1 MAKYWRLASIFS
13 LMAFV
18 AAACGGGNAQPTPT
32 QPPATQTPMAT
43 AEPTASP
50 ILSPVPT
57 PTSIPTPTPKP
68 TPVYSLSDFVV
79 ALSDLGLQVELST
92 GIRAVSL
99 LVEGTHLTLNGF
111 SYLEHG
117 VEVFVYPDEATLIG
131 DRAVG
136 VPEYL
141 EVWLREGGW
150 EAATRSFSRANLL
163 VVVISDDIGLT
174 TTVEQVVAKL
184 EAGPPSDGEPSA
196 TKAPAPPSRRYT
208 VGDMVSALEGYGL
221 YPDEERS
228 RPAGFFSS
236 TAGLNLWLSEF
247 IGKRSRVQVFE
258 YEDEATRLEE
268 TSFVTAAWME
278 SLIHS
283 DYIAPPYVFSRGN
296 LLVIV
301 FTFHGGLLAVVE
313 EAVATLP

>member
-1 MAKYWRLASIFS
+1 MKTGLLVATVSVL
-13 LMAFV
+13 LLV
-18 AAACGGGNAQPTPT
+18 AAACGGGNARPTLTQPAVTPTPI
-32 QPPATQTPMAT
+32 AT
-43 AEPTASP
+43 AEPAASP
-50 ILSPVPT
+50 TATPT
-57 PTSIPTPTPKP
+57 PTAGAEPGTPTPA
-68 TPVYSLSDFVV
+68 PVYTLNDFVTILDDL
-79 ALSDLGLQVELST
+79 ALRVGLST
-92 GIRAVSL
+92 EIRAIPL

-117 VEVFVYPDEATLIG
+117 VEVFVYPDSATLIA
-131 DRAVG
+131 DRAASI
-136 VPEYL
+136 PEYL

-150 EAATRSFSRANLL
+150 EAATRSFSRDNLL
-163 VVVISDDIGLT
+163 VVVISDNIGLT
-174 TTVEQVVAKL
+174 TTVEQAVAKL
-184 EAGPPSDGEPSA
+184 GAAPPSGAEPSA
-196 TKAPAPPSRRYT
+196 TKTPAPPGRRYT
-208 VGDMVSALEGYGL
+208 IGDMVSALEGYGL

-228 RPAGFFSS
+228 RPTGFFSS
-236 TAGLNLWLSEF
+236 TAGVNLWLSEF
-247 IGKRSRVQVFE
+247 IGKRSLVQVFE

-283 DYIAPPYVFSRGN
+283 DYIALPYVFSRGN